1 MSISDA
7 ARADLYTGLTEVLGR
22 NRAETLMAHLPTF
35 DPVDIVTKAD
45 LGEFRADVDRRFGG
59 VEQRLGGVEQRLDG
73 VEQRLDLLS
82 GRFDLVDQRLDDM
95 ARHFEGIDRRFEGID
110 RRFEGFDQRFQSI
123 DGHLLALGKRI
134 DRLYYVF
141 VAGVLGI
148 IAAMGGLAALVA

>member
-7 ARADLYTGLTEVLGR
+7 ARADLYTGLAEVLGR

-45 LGEFRADVDRRFGG
+45 LGEFRADVDRRF
-59 VEQRLGGVEQRLDG
+59 GGVEQRLDG

>member
-59 VEQRLGGVEQRLDG
+59 VEQRLGGVEQRLD
-73 VEQRLDLLS
+73 LLS

-95 ARHFEGIDRRFEGID
+95 ARHFEGID

-134 DRLYYVF
+134 DRLYYIF

-148 IAAMGGLAALVA
+148 IAAMGGLVALVA

>member
-59 VEQRLGGVEQRLDG
+59 VEQRLDVVEQRLDGVEQRLDG

-82 GRFDLVDQRLDDM
+82 ARFDLVDQRLDDM
-95 ARHFEGIDRRFEGID
+95 AR
-110 RRFEGFDQRFQSI
+110 RFEGFDQRFHSI

-134 DRLYYVF
+134 DRLYYIF